1 MYSILDIYIGAGEAS
16 ADVPEGEEE
25 KVKDNEITEAV
36 AEGIIQ
42 FFFVCLCDLVYFSEY
57 NEFKT

>member
-42 FFFVCLCDLVYFSEY
+42 FFFVCLCMPYVFL
-57 NEFKT
+57 